1 MNFEVLPG
9 PSLAELAR
17 TAVAS
22 APAATVSCGSPAGG
36 GSLAGSGAAGAD
48 ESAGADECLE
58 VGASPEAGASP
69 VTTVVMRAGPAGQP
83 VLLPADGSVPAR
95 WLAGRRGL
103 VTVSVPAA
111 PPFSALRLRC
121 TVRPGRAAG
130 PPRHD
135 VALLAAEFA
144 GASPAPVPLAQYRA
158 AEPDPLWRQAPGI
171 LRHLGDG
178 HMAELVACARAHG
191 LRDAEW
197 VTLTSLD
204 RFGLKLL
211 VFTLDGI
218 TEARLSFPDGPVTSF
233 SQVPASLRAVLA
245 CRCQAPRDGE
255 PGGLGGVRA
264 SQEGAP

>member
-1 MNFEVLPG
+1 MDFEVLPG

-22 APAATVSCGSPAGG
+22 APAATVSCGSPAGS
-36 GSLAGSGAAGAD
+36 GSLAGSGAAGPDA
-48 ESAGADECLE
+48 SPGAGVSSGA
-58 VGASPEAGASP
+58 GASPGPGKSP

-83 VLLPADGSVPAR
+83 VLLPADGSVAAR

-111 PPFSALRLRC
+111 PPFSALRLRG

-130 PPRHD
+130 PPRYD
-135 VALLAAEFA
+135 VALQSAEFT

-233 SQVPASLRAVLA
+233 SQVPASLRAILA
-245 CRCQAPRDGE
+245 CRCQAPRGGE
-255 PGGLGGVRA
+255 PGGMGG
-264 SQEGAP
+264 

>member
-22 APAATVSCGSPAGG
+22 APAATVSCGSVA
-36 GSLAGSGAAGAD
+36 
-48 ESAGADECLE
+48 
-58 VGASPEAGASP
+58 
-69 VTTVVMRAGPAGQP
+69 TVVMSAGPAGEP
-83 VLLPADGSVPAR
+83 VLLPADGSMAAR
-95 WLAGRRGL
+95 WLAGRRGP

-111 PPFSALRLRC
+111 PPFSALRLRG
-121 TVRPGRAAG
+121 TVRPGHAAG
-130 PPRHD
+130 PLRYD
-135 VALLAAEFA
+135 VTLESAEFA
-144 GASPAPVPLAQYRA
+144 GAGPAPVPLAQYRA

-171 LRHLGDG
+171 LRHLGAG

-191 LRDAEW
+191 LREAEW

-233 SQVPASLRAVLA
+233 SQVPASLRAILA
-245 CRCQAPRDGE
+245 CRCQAPGDGE
-255 PGGLGGVRA
+255 AGGPGGYV
-264 SQEGAP
+264 